1 MTAHL
6 SEFLVG
12 INTMISNQDC
22 DVCQGGGGIRRGW
35 ASLPG
40 RVSGL
45 SSPPWGPTS
54 VERQPYDCSLPGL
67 AGFDHEKVAFLPSE
81 GAPPPPA
88 RWGRMSQLTAWSSAW

>member
-1 MTAHL
+1 MSHRKGLENECKWHTG
-6 SEFLVG
+6 G
-12 INTMISNQDC
+12 IC
-22 DVCQGGGGIRRGW
+22 KGGGGFRRGW

-88 RWGRMSQLTAWSSAW
+88 RWGRMSQSTTHSSAW